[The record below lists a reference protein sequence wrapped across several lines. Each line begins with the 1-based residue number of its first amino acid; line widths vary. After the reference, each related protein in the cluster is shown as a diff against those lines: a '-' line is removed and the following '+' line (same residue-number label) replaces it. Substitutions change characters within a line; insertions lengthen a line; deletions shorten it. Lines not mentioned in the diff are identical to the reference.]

1 MFTVVESI
9 ATGNPGYARSQTEA
23 AAFMK
28 RIESLPAPIRSRIDR
43 IYEQTAI
50 DRRFSCV
57 TDYGKQE
64 ADAFTFFP
72 PNWDLKPAPSTRERN
87 TRYREAVVPLAEEVG
102 RDALAAAGA
111 APESITHLITVSC
124 TGFFAP
130 GIDIELVKRLH
141 LRPSTQRTMIGFMGC
156 YAAFNALRVAH
167 SFCQA
172 DPEARVLIVC
182 AELCTL
188 HFQVDDTLE
197 SAVVNALFSDGAGA
211 AVLSAQSAANA
222 AGQLAYT
229 GNHVA
234 LDDDSMGHMTW
245 DVGNTGFL
253 MGLSSR
259 VPRVIAENVSA
270 HVEALLDTQDL
281 SRDDVDFWAIHP
293 GGRAIVEKARDVLGL
308 SNDAVND
315 SLEVLRQYGNMSSPT
330 ILFVLKRFMERH
342 QARRANGEAGVG
354 NGVALAFGPGLT
366 LEGALFQE
374 VPANA

>member
-1 MFTVVESI
+1 
-9 ATGNPGYARSQTEA
+9 
-23 AAFMK
+23 MK
-28 RIESLPAPIRSRIDR
+28 RIESLPGPIRNRIDR

-57 TDYGKQE
+57 ADYGKQDAE
-64 ADAFTFFP
+64 AFTFFP
-72 PNWDLKPAPSTRERN
+72 PNWNLEPAPSTAERN
-87 TRYREAVVPLAEEVG
+87 TRYRQAVVPLATQVG
-102 RDALAAAGA
+102 RDALAAADA
-111 APESITHLITVSC
+111 APETITHLITVSC

-130 GIDIELVKRLH
+130 GIDIELIKRLN
-141 LRPSTQRTMIGFMGC
+141 LGPSTQRTMIGFMGC
-156 YAAFNALRVAH
+156 YAAFNAFRVAH

-172 DPEARVLIVC
+172 DPNARVLMVC

-211 AVLSAQSAANA
+211 AVLRPRAADDA

-229 GNHVA
+229 SNHVV
-234 LDDDSMGHMTW
+234 LDDDSMEHMTW

-259 VPRVIAENVSA
+259 VPRVIADNVSA
-270 HVEALLDTQDL
+270 HVEALLKTQQL
-281 SRDDVDFWAIHP
+281 SHEDVDFWAIHP

-308 SNDAVND
+308 PDAAVHD

-330 ILFVLKRFMERH
+330 VLFVLQRFLKRH
-342 QARRANGEAGVG
+342 QARRAAGKAGVG
-354 NGVALAFGPGLT
+354 TGVALAFGPGLT

-374 VPANA
+374 VPAHP